1 QGNFQS
7 VKSRDWQIRILTG
20 LNALHFAGRGWSE
33 PAWKKATL
41 RKPRGGWVIYS
52 TYLLNIDHAEYTVSV
67 VLRARGVEELV
78 GGTVV
83 GGAAAKLDSP
93 ELVNL
98 YGLVGSGFHRPNE
111 GAGRRVIAID
121 RARVDVVADQQ
132 GVAERAEVRGSHGKS
147 PGLIEGFPLSQSLD
161 ERPGFSKDVN
171 VPTLGAA
178 LRREGDIEL
187 AVNVLNAKGDIAP
200 WSVRVG
206 ERHDEVEVVVVNV
219 DFVIP
224 PIGGIEKVA
233 GSVTGNRQAGVD
245 STRTRVIHCE
255 QCIVGIVGR
264 PAADRTVKR
273 VENERRRPTVDLE
286 FRRTVVDDARGRAR
300 AAAGSGWNRDLQTL
314 LHARAGVERRKAG
327 ALIAEP
333 EGFAGGIG
341 KSPGIDELLIA
352 FLAGI
357 FHQRGRRVLR

>member
-1 QGNFQS
+1 MRCTLPGEVGQNQRGKKPPS
-7 VKSRDWQIRILTG
+7 ASRAEGG
-20 LNALHFAGRGWSE
+20 LSTQH
-33 PAWKKATL
+33 
-41 RKPRGGWVIYS
+41 IYS

-178 LRREGDIEL
+178 LRREGDI
-187 AVNVLNAKGDIAP
+187 AP

-245 STRTRVIHCE
+245 ST
-255 QCIVGIVGR
+255 
-264 PAADRTVKR
+264 
-273 VENERRRPTVDLE
+273 
-286 FRRTVVDDARGRAR
+286 
-300 AAAGSGWNRDLQTL
+300 
-314 LHARAGVERRKAG
+314 
-327 ALIAEP
+327 
-333 EGFAGGIG
+333 
-341 KSPGIDELLIA
+341 
-352 FLAGI
+352 
-357 FHQRGRRVLR
+357 